1 MLERRSRKPDRSVI
15 LLALII
21 LVVAASAVYA
31 YLQLRV
37 DQITEAL
44 KKNLPLN
51 TLFIFSDGEKALFFE
66 VFFYTPETRKGSLF
80 YVPANLGGVI
90 HRLNK
95 VDGIDVLYH
104 RANPLALK
112 SRIEDLLGV
121 GIPVVID
128 ISRDDVGKLVDLI
141 GGVDVFIANPVDLS
155 TNGTRVLLPSGSV
168 SLDGDKAQE
177 YITYQDP
184 LETAADMV
192 ARRQKFLQSLL
203 KGLGEKNAFLLQRA
217 SLRMLKSL
225 VRTNLS
231 LRALASFVQE
241 MGRFDSERMVLQRVL
256 GTTRTVDGRD
266 LLFPHQEG
274 ELLKEAVKQAIA
286 ANASNEFVAPDSLS
300 ITVEVLNGTKT
311 PGLANRARELLQSYD
326 LEVMPA
332 SNADNDQ
339 YQNTVVLD
347 RTGKMDDAKK
357 VADIIKCTRIYSKPD
372 PQMDQ
377 AVDVTVILGKDF
389 DGRFVKQQ

>member
-1 MLERRSRKPDRSVI
+1 MLERRSRKPDRSLI
-15 LLALII
+15 LLALIV
-21 LVVAASAVYA
+21 LVVAASSVYA

-51 TLFIFSDGEKALFFE
+51 TLFVFSDGDRALFFE

-90 HRLNK
+90 PRLNK
-95 VDGIDVLYH
+95 VDGIDALY
-104 RANPLALK
+104 RRSNPSAVK
-112 SRIEDLLGV
+112 ARIESLLGV
-121 GIPVVID
+121 GIPCVVD
-128 ISRDDVGKLVDLI
+128 IARDDVGKLVDLI

-155 TNGTRVLLPSGSV
+155 ANGTRVLLPSGSV
-168 SLDGDKAQE
+168 NLDGTKARE
-177 YITYQDP
+177 YISYQDP
-184 LETAADMV
+184 LETDADMI
-192 ARRQKFLQSLL
+192 ARRQKFLQALL
-203 KGLGEKNAFLLQRA
+203 KGLGEKNAFLLQRG

-311 PGLANRARELLQSYD
+311 PGLANRARELFQSYD
-326 LEVMPA
+326 LEVTPA

-339 YQNTVVLD
+339 YLNTVVLD
-347 RTGKMDDAKK
+347 RSGKMDDAKK

-389 DGRFVKQQ
+389 DGRFVKQ

>member
-1 MLERRSRKPDRSVI
+1 MLDRRSRKPDRSLI
-15 LLALII
+15 LLALIV
-21 LVVAASAVYA
+21 LVVAGSAVYA

-44 KKNLPLN
+44 KRNLPLN
-51 TLFIFSDGEKALFFE
+51 TLFIFSDGDKALFFE

-90 HRLNK
+90 PRLNK
-95 VDGIDVLYH
+95 VDGIDALYR
-104 RANPLALK
+104 RANPSAVK
-112 SRIEDLLGV
+112 SRIESLLGV
-121 GIPVVID
+121 GIPCVVD
-128 ISRDDVGKLVDLI
+128 IAREDVGRLVDLL

-155 TNGTRVLLPSGSV
+155 SNGTRILLPSGSV
-168 SLDGDKAQE
+168 SLDGTKARE
-177 YITYQDP
+177 YIAYQDP
-184 LETAADMV
+184 LETDADMI
-192 ARRQKFLQSLL
+192 ARRQKFLQALL

-231 LRALASFVQE
+231 LRALASLVQE

-274 ELLKEAVKQAIA
+274 ELLKEAVKQAVA
-286 ANASNEFVAPDSLS
+286 ANASNEFVAPDALS

-311 PGLANRARELLQSYD
+311 PGLANRARELFQSYD

-347 RTGKMDDAKK
+347 RSGKMDEAKK
-357 VADIIKCTRIYSKPD
+357 VADIIKCTRIYSRPD

-389 DGRFVKQQ
+389 DGRFVKQ